1 MQTELA
7 GSNLPISSLADVFTR
22 KLQTQ
27 VFKKTQVAVVN
38 SRSSSAAVRKDYDDA
53 FGDDHDDADVHGDHD
68 NDDDDHH
75 GWV

>member
-1 MQTELA
+1 M
-7 GSNLPISSLADVFTR
+7 
-22 KLQTQ
+22 
-27 VFKKTQVAVVN
+27 AVVN

-68 NDDDDHH
+68 NDDDDIDDDDHH